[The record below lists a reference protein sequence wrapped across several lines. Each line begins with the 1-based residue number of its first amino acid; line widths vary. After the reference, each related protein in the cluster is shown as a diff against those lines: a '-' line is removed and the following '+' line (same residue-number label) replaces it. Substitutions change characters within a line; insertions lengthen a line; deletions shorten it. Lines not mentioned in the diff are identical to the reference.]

1 MPIQLYIVFG
11 LTFAMVV
18 AAVWSLLDGSQS
30 GVRARLQAVGSK
42 GLGAGAASAAGAD
55 HVSVI
60 TDDAPKNLGEKV
72 LVSIGS
78 RQVEGQKQE
87 SRESLRTL
95 LRHAGFRRA
104 SAPAIALGIRVL
116 MMFALPVLIGPF
128 MVAFLGYQNDV
139 VMTLAVMAMP
149 AIAGYMMPT
158 FALAKMVKKRQLAI
172 NSALPDVLDLLVLCM
187 EAGLGLNAAIARV
200 AEERGNQKDPLG
212 AEFQQLANELRVG
225 VPRRD
230 ALGNLASRV
239 GSGDLRTVVAQLIHT
254 ERLGGNV
261 APALRAQSEAV
272 REARKLRT
280 EEIANKLPV
289 KMLAPT
295 LVFIM
300 PLFIVMFTPVV
311 IKMMD
316 VFGG

>member
-1 MPIQLYIVFG
+1 MPIELYIVI
-11 LTFAMVV
+11 FAGVIFALVV
-18 AAVWSLLDGSQS
+18 AAVWSLMDSS
-30 GVRARLQAVGSK
+30 HAGVRARLQA
-42 GLGAGAASAAGAD
+42 LGATTAATGNDA
-55 HVSVI
+55 VSVI
-60 TDDAPKNLGEKV
+60 ADDTPKNLGERV

-78 RQVEGQKQE
+78 RQVETQKEE

-95 LRHAGFRRA
+95 LRHAGFRRP
-104 SAPAIALGIRVL
+104 SAVPIALGIRVTL
-116 MMFALPVLIGPF
+116 MFGLPLLVGPALVAVLG
-128 MVAFLGYQNDV
+128 AQNDW

-149 AIAGYMMPT
+149 AIGGYMLPT
-158 FALAKMVKKRQLAI
+158 FGLAKMVNTRQVAI

-200 AEERGNQKDPLG
+200 AEERGHQKDPLG
-212 AEFQQLANELRVG
+212 AEFSQLANELRVG

-230 ALGNLASRV
+230 ALQNLASRV

-272 REARKLRT
+272 REHRKLRT

-311 IKMMD
+311 IKMIET
-316 VFGG
+316 FGAG

>member
-1 MPIQLYIVFG
+1 MPLHLYVLIA

-18 AAVWSLLDGSQS
+18 AALWSLLDGSQA
-30 GVRARLQAVGSK
+30 GVRARLEAIGGQP
-42 GLGAGAASAAGAD
+42 AGAAET
-55 HVSVI
+55 VSVLAED
-60 TDDAPKNLGEKV
+60 TPKNLGEKV

-78 RQVEGQKQE
+78 RQVESQKEE
-87 SRESLRTL
+87 SRESLRAL
-95 LRHAGFRRA
+95 LRHAGFRRP
-104 SAPAIALGIRVL
+104 SAVPIALGIRVL
-116 MMFALPVLIGPF
+116 LMFALPAVVGPVL
-128 MVAFLGYQNDV
+128 VAFLGFQDDWT
-139 VMTLAVMAMP
+139 MTLVVMAMP
-149 AIAGYMMPT
+149 AMAGYMLPT
-158 FALAKMVKKRQLAI
+158 FVLAKMVRTRQVAI
-172 NSALPDVLDLLVLCM
+172 NASLPDVLDLLVLCM

-200 AEERGNQKDPLG
+200 AEERGHHKDPLG
-212 AEFQQLANELRVG
+212 VEFQQLANELRVG
-225 VPRRD
+225 VARRD
-230 ALGNLASRV
+230 ALQNLASRV

-311 IKMMD
+311 IKMMEA
-316 VFGG
+316 FG

>member
-1 MPIQLYIVFG
+1 MFG
-11 LTFAMVV
+11 LALLVGPALV
-18 AAVWSLLDGSQS
+18 AL
-30 GVRARLQAVGSK
+30 
-42 GLGAGAASAAGAD
+42 LGAG
-55 HVSVI
+55 
-60 TDDAPKNLGEKV
+60 
-72 LVSIGS
+72 
-78 RQVEGQKQE
+78 
-87 SRESLRTL
+87 
-95 LRHAGFRRA
+95 
-104 SAPAIALGIRVL
+104 
-116 MMFALPVLIGPF
+116 
-128 MVAFLGYQNDV
+128 NDW
-139 VMTLAVMAMP
+139 VMTLAVVAMP
-149 AIAGYMMPT
+149 AIAGYMLPT
-158 FALAKMVKKRQLAI
+158 FALAKMVKSRQVAI

-200 AEERGNQKDPLG
+200 AEERGHQKDPLG
-212 AEFQQLANELRVG
+212 AEFQQLASELRVG

-230 ALGNLASRV
+230 ALQNLASRV

-311 IKMMD
+311 IKMIET
-316 VFGG
+316 FGAG